1 MKLALLFLLAAATP
15 KFEITDARDKKPSGV
30 TIQAGT
36 PDADG
41 WFDLK
46 VTGKPKTQPILVWP
60 YDGRAKQL
68 NGPGDIPAIVIE
80 RGDPKAITNPK
91 VVTAIL
97 VGELLGKPI
106 DIGIKVTPEALD
118 KAEDYLSKGVG
129 LLYRNKPADAVDPLG
144 KALRERE
151 RVMTQIPSDIYPAA
165 MLYGK
170 ALMAAGKFD
179 DAALA
184 FMKATKQRA
193 SDQAAKAARGE
204 ALVKAGKAEAARELL
219 ERP

>member
-1 MKLALLFLLAAATP
+1 MKLALLFLLAVATP

-30 TIQAGT
+30 TIEAGA
-36 PDADG
+36 PDTDG
-41 WFDLK
+41 WFQLK
-46 VTGKPKTQPILVWP
+46 VTGKPKTQPLLVWP
-60 YDGRAKQL
+60 YDARAKAL
-68 NGPGDIPAIVIE
+68 DGPGAISAIVIE
-80 RGDPKAITNPK
+80 RGDPKALTNPK
-91 VVTAIL
+91 VVTAVL
-97 VGELLGKPI
+97 AGELLGKPT
-106 DIGIKVTPEALD
+106 DIGVKITPDALD
-118 KAEDYLSKGVG
+118 KADDYLSKGVG
-129 LLYRNKPADAVDPLG
+129 LLYRNQPRDAVEPLS

-170 ALMAAGKFD
+170 ALMGAGKFD

-193 SDQAAKAARGE
+193 SDPAAKAAQAE

-219 ERP
+219 ERR